1 MYKLMI
7 SSYNDDAGYY
17 INNLIAISEDIDKL
31 KIKAVDNAP
40 SIWDEQWETETN
52 SKNQIQYVLK
62 LARNGDSYIISEEK
76 PL

>member
-1 MYKLMI
+1 MFKLMI

-40 SIWDEQWETETN
+40 SIWD
-52 SKNQIQYVLK
+52 
-62 LARNGDSYIISEEK
+62 
-76 PL
+76 